1 MNPRDIARRIRI
13 RGRKYIGSLQSR
25 WQPDSEYRRRVNA
38 EKSFFNHAHDAN
50 VLPAIYHYW
59 SNTYLRPKLEGF
71 GFSHPEALFVG
82 YFARSYVASNAP
94 VRRYASI
101 GSGACETEIRLA
113 EALIERGHTS
123 FVIDCMDFNEAELQ
137 RGVALAKAKDLER
150 YIRPVQADFNTWTAD
165 GQYDGVVANSSL
177 HHVVEL
183 EHLFAAIRRCL
194 APTGYFVTSDT
205 IGRNG
210 HLRWPEA
217 LAIVDEFWKELPK
230 SHTYN
235 HLLRR
240 RESSYENWDCSKEG
254 FEGIRAQDILP
265 LLIEN
270 FAFDCFVPFG
280 NVIDPFIER
289 TFGPNFDPANPADID
304 FIDRVHFRDEAEM
317 ARGAIKPAHLVAA
330 MCVANGAKQYADGLT
345 PEFCV
350 RSPTS
355 APQAIGPLVL
365 RTTLAQS
372 TPAPAQ
378 RENTVRPT
386 ASNPVVDSTASPANY
401 SDLWWN
407 PDEPGWGLSV
417 HHHASSNVFAT
428 WFVYDA
434 DGAPVWYSMQPG
446 QWTSKTTFVGPVY
459 KATGPHFHS
468 PHDSAK
474 VSLRNVGIGTLAFS
488 DHATGTFTYD
498 IDGARASKAITRMT
512 F

>member
-1 MNPRDIARRIRI
+1 MNPRDIARRIPI
-13 RGRKYIGSLQSR
+13 RVRNYIGGLQLR
-25 WQPDSEYRRRVNA
+25 RQPDAEYQRRVDA

-50 VLPAIYHYW
+50 VLPPIYNYW
-59 SNTYLRPKLEGF
+59 SNTYLRPKLERF
-71 GFSHPEALFVG
+71 GFSHPEALFAG
-82 YFARSYVASNAP
+82 YFAKSYVASSAE

-123 FVIDCMDFNEAELQ
+123 FVIDCMDFNEAELE
-137 RGVALAKAKDLER
+137 RGAAFAREKHLER
-150 YIRPVQADFNTWTAD
+150 YIRPVQADFNTWTAET
-165 GQYDGVVANSSL
+165 QYDGVVANSSL
-177 HHVVEL
+177 HHIVDL
-183 EHLFAAIRRCL
+183 EHLFAAIRQCL
-194 APTGYFVTSDT
+194 APTGFFVTSDT

-217 LAIVDEFWKELPK
+217 LALVDEFWQELPK

-240 RESSYENWDCSKEG
+240 SEVTYENWDCSSVG

-265 LLIEN
+265 LLIEH
-270 FAFDCFVPFG
+270 FSFDCFVPFG

-289 TFGPNFDPANPADID
+289 TFGPNFDAANPADID

-330 MCVANGAKQYADGLT
+330 MCVANGAKQYSDGLT

-350 RSPTS
+350 RWPAS
-355 APQAIGPLVL
+355 APQAHGPLVL
-365 RTTLAQS
+365 RTTVAQAIS
-372 TPAPAQ
+372 VAATGENVMRSATSSPA
-378 RENTVRPT
+378 
-386 ASNPVVDSTASPANY
+386 VDATTDPANY

-446 QWTSKTTFVGPVY
+446 QWTSKTTYMGPVY
-459 KATGPHFHS
+459 KATGPHFQG
-468 PHDSAK
+468 PHDNAK
-474 VSLRNVGIGTLAFS
+474 VSLRNVGSGTLAFS

-498 IDGARASKAITRMT
+498 IDGAKATKAITRMT